1 MTDAEI
7 KALEIQMMLQL
18 NQLENDRDNY
28 KRLAV
33 VYAERNKVLSRE
45 IEKIQKLLDVER
57 TVTENILNRLYD
69 NEVSEYL

>member
-7 KALEIQMMLQL
+7 KALEIQMMQQL
-18 NQLENDRDNY
+18 YQLENDRDNY

-45 IEKIQKLLDVER
+45 IEKIQKLLDTER
-57 TVTENILNRLYD
+57 KVTDNLLTSLYD
-69 NEVSEYL
+69 DEASEYL